1 MATLW
6 LAQQAG
12 VSPTGVL
19 PLMLVL
25 FLSCLSAAAVALLCS
40 VLMHPFLALAGTLL
54 ILLFPFAVE
63 LKGWYLPNLL
73 FPVAAFL
80 RVVLNFSFQQSS
92 TEIWRIGVTAL
103 LHALVF
109 WMAASAA
116 FARQDVTIA
125 SE

>member
-1 MATLW
+1 
-6 LAQQAG
+6 
-12 VSPTGVL
+12 
-19 PLMLVL
+19 
-25 FLSCLSAAAVALLCS
+25 
-40 VLMHPFLALAGTLL
+40 LL